1 MSLVGGGDGED
12 YETDKDSFGGAFPFP
27 FCMSF
32 SFSATQPLWI
42 PIHPTPFRVDLD
54 EVGLRL
60 SQVLQG

>member
-12 YETDKDSFGGAFPFP
+12 YETDKDSFGGLFH

-42 PIHPTPFRVDLD
+42 PIHTTPFRVDLD